1 MKKIVSFFADH
12 SETFDQLNRQAADH
26 ARALGYDYRWEPQ
39 SPFQADQVIA
49 ALKEA
54 DVGIIDVEPYGEEI
68 FKEIQG
74 HTKLLVRFGVG
85 FDKVDL
91 AAASRHGIAIAR
103 TTAANASGVA
113 EMALSLILAAR
124 RGLRHNRI
132 HCIDTGKWDRY
143 VYHETA
149 GATVGILGLGAIG
162 RILARLCLGLGCRV
176 MAYDPYASQDA
187 AQALGVELVD
197 LDKLFTTADA
207 ISVIFELVRAINI
220 AVEKNPTKA
229 LATACLD
236 MLHEFTDVLG
246 LLYNKKEEDDSL
258 DSKVEAMIEA
268 RQAARKAKNFAE
280 ADRIRD
286 ELKAMG
292 ITLMDTPQ
300 GVKWSKD

>member
-1 MKKIVSFFADH
+1 MD
-12 SETFDQLNRQAADH
+12 DDLN
-26 ARALGYDYRWEPQ
+26 
-39 SPFQADQVIA
+39 
-49 ALKEA
+49 
-54 DVGIIDVEPYGEEI
+54 
-68 FKEIQG
+68 
-74 HTKLLVRFGVG
+74 
-85 FDKVDL
+85 
-91 AAASRHGIAIAR
+91 
-103 TTAANASGVA
+103 
-113 EMALSLILAAR
+113 
-124 RGLRHNRI
+124 
-132 HCIDTGKWDRY
+132 
-143 VYHETA
+143 
-149 GATVGILGLGAIG
+149 
-162 RILARLCLGLGCRV
+162 
-176 MAYDPYASQDA
+176 
-187 AQALGVELVD
+187 
-197 LDKLFTTADA
+197 TADA

-229 LATACLD
+229 LAAACLD